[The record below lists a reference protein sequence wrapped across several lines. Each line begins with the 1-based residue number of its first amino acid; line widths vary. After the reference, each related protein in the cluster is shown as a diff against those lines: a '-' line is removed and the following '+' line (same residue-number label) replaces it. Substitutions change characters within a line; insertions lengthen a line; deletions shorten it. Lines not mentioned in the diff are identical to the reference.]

1 MDLFRGENAATPLLP
16 AHQGVLGMRVDS
28 TVVGSRSDVTG
39 VFPYDPH
46 THPRL
51 SFSAARNTFREG
63 QDTPRAFLERCLAEF
78 ERREPEV
85 RAFVCA
91 NLPGVRAAADA
102 ATTRYRS
109 GRSLSPV
116 DGLPLGIK
124 DVFET
129 EDMPTEMNSPAF
141 AGYHTGRDA
150 AHVYVLRRAGAL
162 IVGKT
167 VTTEF
172 AQGAP
177 GPTRNPFDASRTP
190 GGSSSG
196 SAAAVGAGMVPVA
209 TGSQA
214 RGSIIRP
221 ASYCANYALKPSFGA
236 LNSHGMLG
244 LGAPSQCVVGIHAAS
259 LQDCW
264 TTAYYIASVAGGDPG
279 CPGLSGEMYLGSGRK
294 LERVIRLD
302 TLGWEETEPATREK
316 FELFLR
322 GLEGLGVTVLS
333 RRDDARIEDFECALR
348 SIPEFMWPIFLWE
361 MRWPGWLARDR
372 GAHLISSIVLDRLKR
387 AEAMSIDEYRQAI
400 MRRQALRRSFLV
412 LSELA
417 DAAVTLCSPGP
428 APIGTSVGNP
438 VFADISSNLL
448 CPSFALPLLAVE
460 GLPLGVQLVGFPDQ
474 DFKLAQHAY
483 WLSVTYL
490 DQCSDR

>member
-1 MDLFRGENAATPLLP
+1 MRMDTT
-16 AHQGVLGMRVDS
+16 VVDS
-28 TVVGSRSDVTG
+28 HSDVTG
-39 VFPYDPH
+39 VLPYDPH
-46 THPRL
+46 TQPRL
-51 SFSAARNTFREG
+51 SFSAARKAFGEG
-63 QDTPRAFLERCLAEF
+63 HDTPRAFLERCLATI

-85 RAFVCA
+85 GAFVCT
-91 NLPGVRAAADA
+91 NLPGVRAVADA
-102 ATTRYRS
+102 ATARYRA
-109 GRSLSPV
+109 GRPLSPM

-141 AGYHTGRDA
+141 TNYHTGRDA
-150 AHVYVLRRAGAL
+150 AHVYVLRQAGAL

-172 AQGAP
+172 AQGLP
-177 GPTRNPFDASRTP
+177 GATRNPFDTRRTP

-236 LNSHGMLG
+236 LNSQGTLG
-244 LGAPSQCVVGIHAAS
+244 LGAPSQCVVGIHAAT

-279 CPGLSGEMYLGSGRK
+279 CPGLYGEVDLGSGRR

-302 TLGWEETEPATREK
+302 TLGWEETDPATREK

-322 GLEGLGVTVLS
+322 QLEGFGITVLS
-333 RRDDARIEDFECALR
+333 RRDDGRIEDFERALR
-348 SIPEFMWPIFLWE
+348 YIPEFMWPIFLWE

-372 GAHLISSIVLDRLKR
+372 GAHLISDIVLDRLRR

-400 MRRQALRRSFLV
+400 QRRQALHRSW
-412 LSELA
+412 
-417 DAAVTLCSPGP
+417 
-428 APIGTSVGNP
+428 
-438 VFADISSNLL
+438 
-448 CPSFALPLLAVE
+448 SFCR
-460 GLPLGVQLVGFPDQ
+460 PD
-474 DFKLAQHAY
+474 FRHNRPF
-483 WLSVTYL
+483 WL
-490 DQCSDR
+490 

>member
-1 MDLFRGENAATPLLP
+1 
-16 AHQGVLGMRVDS
+16 MRMDS
-28 TVVGSRSDVTG
+28 TVVDTRSDVTG
-39 VFPYDPH
+39 VLPYDPQ
-46 THPRL
+46 TQPRL
-51 SFSAARNTFREG
+51 SFSAARTAFREG
-63 QDTPRAFLERCLAEF
+63 QDTPRAFLERCLEKF
-78 ERREPEV
+78 ERREPDV
-85 RAFVCA
+85 RAFVCT

-102 ATTRYRS
+102 ATARYRA
-109 GRSLSPV
+109 GRPLSPV

-141 AGYHTGRDA
+141 TGYQTGRDA

-177 GPTRNPFDASRTP
+177 GPTRNPFDTSRTP

-236 LNSHGMLG
+236 LNSLGMLG

-264 TTAYYIASVAGGDPG
+264 TTAYFIGSIAGGDPG
-279 CPGLSGEMYLGSGRK
+279 CPGLSGEMNLGSGRK
-294 LERVIRLD
+294 LERAIRLD

-316 FELFLR
+316 FELFLGR
-322 GLEGLGVTVLS
+322 LKRLGITVLN
-333 RRDDARIEDFECALR
+333 RRDDPRIEDFECALR
-348 SIPEFMWPIFLWE
+348 CIPEFMWPIFLWE
-361 MRWPGWLARDR
+361 MRWTGWLARDR
-372 GAHLISSIVLDRLKR
+372 GAHLISDIVLDRLKR
-387 AEAMSIDEYRQAI
+387 AEAMSVGDYRQAI
-400 MRRQALRRSFLV
+400 MRRQALQKTFLV
-412 LSELA
+412 LSEIA

-428 APIGTSVGNP
+428 APIGKSVGNP

-448 CPSFALPLLAVE
+448 CPSFSLPLLEVE
-460 GLPLGVQLVGFPDQ
+460 GLPLGVQLVGYPNQ
-474 DFKLAQHAY
+474 DFKLAQHAH
-483 WLSVTYL
+483 WLSVAYL
-490 DQCSDR
+490 GQCSER

>member
-1 MDLFRGENAATPLLP
+1 MDTT
-16 AHQGVLGMRVDS
+16 VVDS
-28 TVVGSRSDVTG
+28 HSAVTG
-39 VFPYDPH
+39 VLPYDPR
-46 THPRL
+46 TQPRL
-51 SFSAARNTFREG
+51 SFSAATKAFRDG
-63 QDTPRAFLERCLAEF
+63 YDTPRAFLERCLATF

-85 RAFVCA
+85 RAFVFT
-91 NLPGVRAAADA
+91 NLSGARAAADA
-102 ATTRYRS
+102 ATARYRA
-109 GRSLSPV
+109 GRPLSPM

-141 AGYHTGRDA
+141 VGYRTGRDA
-150 AHVYVLRRAGAL
+150 AHVYALRHAGAL

-172 AQGAP
+172 AQGAS
-177 GPTRNPFDASRTP
+177 GATRNPFDTSRTP

-236 LNSHGMLG
+236 LNSQGTLG
-244 LGAPSQCVVGIHAAS
+244 LGAPSQCVVGIHAAT

-264 TTAYYIASVAGGDPG
+264 NTACYIGSAAGGDPG
-279 CPGLSGEMYLGSGRK
+279 CPGLDGEMDLGSGRK

-302 TLGWEETEPATREK
+302 TLGWEETDLEIREK
-316 FELFLR
+316 LELFLR
-322 GLEGLGVTVLS
+322 QLERLGVTVLG
-333 RRDDARIEDFECALR
+333 RRDDSRIEDFERALR
-348 SIPEFMWPIFLWE
+348 RIPEFMWPILLWE

-372 GAHLISSIVLDRLKR
+372 GAHLISDIVLDRLKR

-400 MRRQALRRSFLV
+400 VRRQALHRSFLA
-412 LSELA
+412 LADLA

-448 CPSFALPLLAVE
+448 CPSFALPLLEVE
-460 GLPLGVQLVGFPDQ
+460 GLPLGIQLLGYPNQ
-474 DFKLAQHAY
+474 DFKLAQHAH
-483 WLSVTYL
+483 WLSIAYL
-490 DQCSDR
+490 GQCSDM

>member
-1 MDLFRGENAATPLLP
+1 MGLFPRENAATPLLP

-28 TVVGSRSDVTG
+28 TVVGSRSDATG
-39 VFPYDPH
+39 VLPYDPH

-51 SFSAARNTFREG
+51 SFSAARKTFPEG
-63 QDTPRAFLERCLAEF
+63 RDTPREFIERCLATF

-102 ATTRYRS
+102 ATARYRA
-109 GRSLSPV
+109 GRPLSPV
-116 DGLPLGIK
+116 DGLPLGVK

-236 LNSHGMLG
+236 LNSQGMLG

-279 CPGLSGEMYLGSGRK
+279 CPGLYGEMDLGAGRK
-294 LERVIRLD
+294 LDRVIRLE
-302 TLGWEETEPATREK
+302 TLGWEETEPATREA
-316 FELFLR
+316 FEAFLQR
-322 GLEGLGVTVLS
+322 VEAFGVTVLT
-333 RRDDARIEDFECALR
+333 RRDDERIENIERALR
-348 SIPEFMWPIFLWE
+348 GIPKFMWPIFLWE
-361 MRWPGWLARDR
+361 MRWPGWVARDR
-372 GAHLISSIVLDRLKR
+372 GAHLISKIVLDRLER
-387 AEAMSIDEYRQAI
+387 AEEMSIDEYRQAI
-400 MRRQALRRSFLV
+400 IRRQELHESFRA

-428 APIGTSVGNP
+428 APIGMSVGNP

-448 CPSFALPLLAVE
+448 SPSFALPLLAVE
-460 GLPLGVQLVGFPDQ
+460 GLPLGVQLVGFPNQ
-474 DFKLAQHAY
+474 DFKLAQHAH
-483 WLSVTYL
+483 WLSASYL
-490 DQCSDR
+490 EQCSDR